1 MAVVL
6 VEGGDELPALVGRY
20 NGTSDA
26 GSPNGATPLAGGNEG
41 RLYLLTATIVVISI
55 ILA

>member
-6 VEGGDELPALVGRY
+6 VEGGDELPALVGQY
-20 NGTSDA
+20 HGTS
-26 GSPNGATPLAGGNEG
+26 GATALAGGNEG
-41 RLYLLTATIVVISI
+41 RLSVLIATIVVGFM